1 MNETF
6 KWCVDFLVALADRLH
21 MTYEQINIWIFVIV
35 EPLVFFIMLFLIV
48 RQRLT
53 INRMRKKRVRIKL
66 RE

>member
-1 MNETF
+1 MNEIF
-6 KWCVDFLVALADRLH
+6 KWCVDFLVVLADRLH
-21 MTYEQINIWIFVIV
+21 MTYEQINMWIFMII
-35 EPLVFFIMLFLIV
+35 EPLVFFVMLFMIV

>member
-1 MNETF
+1 MNEIF
-6 KWCVDFLVALADRLH
+6 RWCVDFLVVLSDRLH
-21 MTYEQINIWIFVIV
+21 MTYEQINIWIFVII
-35 EPLVFFIMLFLIV
+35 EPIVFFIMLFMIV